1 MFVGLIWDVK
11 GRLGVLN
18 IYTLRESVLNES
30 DNANSTLLFKS
41 DKILLVQTLSFKF
54 YNSH

>member
-1 MFVGLIWDVK
+1 MFVGLIWGVK